1 MSVIGSIDGVPLFTK
16 LKEALDWAAANGLS
30 GYHMHELKGIKGSW
44 YMGGANHGQATN
56 KVPTQSPTPVRLV
69 ASATEQPIV
78 NRVVPVA
85 NRVIPAASRVEPI
98 LRQTSTTT
106 TPSTTTSSSGGGGG
120 Y

>member
-1 MSVIGSIDGVPLFTK
+1 MSVIGSIGGVPLFTK

-30 GYHMHELKGIKGSW
+30 GYHTHELKGIKGSW

-56 KVPTQSPTPVRLV
+56 KVPTPAQPVARAV
-69 ASATEQPIV
+69 EQPIV
-78 NRVVPVA
+78 NRVIPVA
-85 NRVIPAASRVEPI
+85 SRVIPVASRVEPI
-98 LRQTSTTT
+98 PRQTSTTT